1 MIQILSYIGYPFSA
15 SYVRSLLREEG
26 EGEGP
31 IHVRVESL
39 GGSLLDAMQIRED
52 FRLSARPVHVHFTGF
67 SASAATILAT
77 GAAHISMSPSALI
90 LVHQCMGPVT
100 EVGLMN
106 KEEISE
112 VIRSLKDHQADLQTM
127 DRLVASVYAQRAGEG
142 HTPEEMHRA
151 MQDARWLS
159 AEEALSLGLVDEIAD
174 LPEPKRKAGDAQGSG
189 LSASMKAQF
198 VALGLPQCPMVDASV
213 AQEDVKKT
221 PGVLSSIISSLKRAV
236 MPAADGAE
244 RAAEGKAAASS
255 DASVENAL
263 SKLDNQTS
271 NSTPT
276 PNPMK
281 PTPQILS
288 LLAVA
293 ALPEATAEGTIALSV
308 AQIEAIEDSLSHL
321 QCELQDA
328 RQALA
333 KADGDSTA
341 AATLPSAQEEQEA
354 LPGTE
359 AMNFFNAFNEII

>member
-100 EVGLMN
+100 EYGYMN

-174 LPEPKRKAGDAQGSG
+174 LPEPKRKAGDVQGSG

-198 VALGLPQCPMVDASV
+198 VALGLPQCPMVNASA

-244 RAAEGKAAASS
+244 RGAEGKAAASS
-255 DASVENAL
+255 AASVENAF
-263 SKLDNQTS
+263 SKLENHTS
-271 NSTPT
+271 NSN

-308 AQIEAIEDSLSHL
+308 AQIEAIEDALSHL

-333 KADGDSTA
+333 KADGDTTSA